1 MKYELILLLLIGT
14 IVIAIY
20 GQVADHEFIL
30 FDDYT
35 YVVENSY
42 LLKADLEKSGASH
55 DH

>member
-1 MKYELILLLLIGT
+1 MRKEVTEVLEGLNPG
-14 IVIAIY
+14 
-20 GQVADHEFIL
+20 DR
-30 FDDYT
+30 